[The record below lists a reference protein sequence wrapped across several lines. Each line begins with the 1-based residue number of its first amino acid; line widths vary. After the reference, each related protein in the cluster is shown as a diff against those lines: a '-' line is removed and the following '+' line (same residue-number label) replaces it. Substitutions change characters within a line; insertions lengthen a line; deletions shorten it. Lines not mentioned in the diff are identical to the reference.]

1 MCEGGAMQETLP
13 AKGGIFSILSENQ
26 TLSTVP
32 ESAERY
38 YKFRRNNRIEW
49 KILPYYKIMFTFL
62 LDVSL
67 PPPFGVTKLVDICV
81 ACFQSGFFNHEYP
94 PATERESSSFE

>member
-1 MCEGGAMQETLP
+1 MQETLP

-38 YKFRRNNRIEW
+38 YKFRRNNRIELGMEDFAILQNNVYFFIRCVFTTFRCD
-49 KILPYYKIMFTFL
+49 KISGHLRCLFPKRL
-62 LDVSL
+62 
-67 PPPFGVTKLVDICV
+67 
-81 ACFQSGFFNHEYP
+81 FQP
-94 PATERESSSFE
+94 